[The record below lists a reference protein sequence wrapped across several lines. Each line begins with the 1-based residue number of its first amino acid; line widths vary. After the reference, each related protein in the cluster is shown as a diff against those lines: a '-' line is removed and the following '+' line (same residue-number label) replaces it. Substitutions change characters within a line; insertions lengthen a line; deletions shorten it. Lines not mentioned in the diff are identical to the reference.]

1 MEVKKETIWREVGKR
16 LKKLR
21 LELKYS
27 KKQMAQRLGIN
38 LNSYYKNENGNS
50 FPWLYSLYRLHKDF
64 GISMDWLIFD
74 YGPMYLKEKE
84 PGKPSEEE
92 LAKQLAIKA
101 EEVKEAEQEEVK
113 KPWWEQSMPDARGLL
128 EYMAQDPLFRYKVFL
143 FFYEYKEKKEKD
155 EMKNED
161 QELSTESAL
170 PSTNEAQSRR
180 NKK

>member
-38 LNSYYKNENGNS
+38 LNSYYKNENGTS
-50 FPWLYSLYRLHKDF
+50 FPWIYSLYRLHKDF

-84 PGKPSEEE
+84 PEKPPEEE
-92 LAKQLAIKA
+92 LAKELAIKA
-101 EEVKEAEQEEVK
+101 EAAKEAEQEEAK
-113 KPWWEQSMPDARGLL
+113 KPWWEETMPDAKELL

-143 FFYEYKEKKEKD
+143 YLYKYKEKKEQDEEKKHSKD
-155 EMKNED
+155 LNIEAAPP
-161 QELSTESAL
+161 T
-170 PSTNEAQSRR
+170 TIEAQSRE